1 MGLVDYG
8 SDSDSDSPP
17 SAAPAPAPVPPTR
30 AKRRILLDL
39 PAPSAPTAQAAGQSS
54 AKRLKSDTA
63 AAGEPAPLTGLAAM
77 LPKPKNSSSAP
88 SAPVAPPK
96 AAEGPSRLQVLL
108 AGADKAPKGNEAM
121 LLPPAVAAAAKRKQE
136 QAPPAPAADFFGISS
151 VASSSSSTG
160 PAPSTS
166 SSKQP
171 SLSFS
176 AAPSISSAP
185 APKPQPSSSSTAKP
199 KEADDP
205 YPGFT
210 QLPSGE
216 WVAKDQK
223 TYEMWMA
230 WQQAQQAQQQELAA
244 EGLDEKDLKARGGL
258 VDVKPPPPPPAT
270 GANAAVP
277 GGRAEGYLPATQLKG
292 IPSQLSGSAKRK
304 HQLSSLLAAA
314 HDNRAELEDR
324 IAQARQNRRSGANK
338 YGFVPGLGEWTARS
352 MAQ

>member
-17 SAAPAPAPVPPTR
+17 QSTAPAPAPVPPTR
-30 AKRRILLDL
+30 SKRRILLDL
-39 PAPSAPTAQAAGQSS
+39 PAPSATTPNAQAGPSS
-54 AKRLKSDTA
+54 SKRFKSSDTA
-63 AAGEPAPLTGLAAM
+63 AGDPSPPLTGLAAM

-96 AAEGPSRLQVLL
+96 VAAKGPSRLEVLL
-108 AGADKAPKGNEAM
+108 AGADKATRANEAAM
-121 LLPPAVAAAAKRKQE
+121 LLPPAVAAKRKQE
-136 QAPPAPAADFFGISS
+136 QAPAAPPAADFFGISS
-151 VASSSSSTG
+151 VASSSSSSG
-160 PAPSTS
+160 PATSTS
-166 SSKQP
+166 SSSSSKP
-171 SLSFS
+171 SLSSSSSSFS

-185 APKPQPSSSSTAKP
+185 PPAPKSQSQPSSSS
-199 KEADDP
+199 ADDP

-230 WQQAQQAQQQELAA
+230 WQAQQQAQGGLAA
-244 EGLDEKDLKARGGL
+244 EAEHGLDEKDLKARGGL
-258 VDVKPPPPPPAT
+258 VDVKQQQSADE
-270 GANAAVP
+270 AAVGP
-277 GGRAEGYLPATQLKG
+277 GGGRAEGHKPAAAVKG

-338 YGFVPGLGEWTARS
+338 YGF
-352 MAQ
+352 